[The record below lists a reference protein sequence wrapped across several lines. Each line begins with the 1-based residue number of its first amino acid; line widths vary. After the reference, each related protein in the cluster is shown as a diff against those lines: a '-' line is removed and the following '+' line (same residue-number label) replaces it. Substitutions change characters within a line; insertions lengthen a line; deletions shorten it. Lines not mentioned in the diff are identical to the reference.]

1 MAKIFKLA
9 IKNIYP
15 NYQHI
20 PISIQV
26 LIPDL
31 IFPVYKIDREQS
43 VGSSSHRG
51 PVILERE
58 KSGSDPGQ
66 FHYAMITDA
75 Q

>member
-26 LIPDL
+26 LIPNL

-43 VGSSSHRG
+43 ENMFLRNVWKYQRG
-51 PVILERE
+51 IQ
-58 KSGSDPGQ
+58 KS
-66 FHYAMITDA
+66 
-75 Q
+75 